1 MRRALAAIGTTIIGV
16 VWLVTFKVTPLEVEA
31 IGTVAPRTAAPSTA
45 VATPGLRSATP
56 GQRTATPGPRTATP
70 GPTLAGAPADS
81 GTFSGITI
89 DTRYGPV
96 QVRIVVAGQKV
107 IDVQPIQLPKD
118 RSRSAFISQYSAP
131 ILRTEAIQAQT
142 SRIDVVSG
150 ATYTS
155 IAYGRSLD
163 SALKQAHLG

>member
-1 MRRALAAIGTTIIGV
+1 MRRAITAIGATVLGV

-31 IGTVAPRTAAPSTA
+31 VGTPAPRTTPPPTP
-45 VATPGLRSATP
+45 VATRGL
-56 GQRTATPGPRTATP
+56 RTATPAPTAAGTP
-70 GPTLAGAPADS
+70 AAS
-81 GTFSGITI
+81 GTFSGVTV

-107 IDVQPIQLPKD
+107 VDVQTMQLPRD
-118 RSRSAFISQYSAP
+118 RARSAFISQYSAP
-131 ILRTEAIQAQT
+131 ILRTEAIQAQNA
-142 SRIDVVSG
+142 RIDIVSG